1 MAASS
6 LLPPPPD
13 DVRAF
18 LAELDELVAERLSLM
33 EERAAT
39 ARPTPGVTVADLLV
53 VALRKELEA
62 AEEAALWVP
71 SERDVDVKLALMRQC
86 GDEARHFRLV
96 EDRLRELGRAVDR
109 EALRGEPSAMYRYLE
124 SLETTAERLA
134 AGPFAREAVAKVQN
148 ESFIAFC
155 VAAGDDTTAAL
166 YRGAI
171 QPDESQHHAYGRRL
185 LARHVGTAEARE
197 RARRAAEKTLDLAIS
212 LNEHLISAKGL
223 VHAPGC

>member
-1 MAASS
+1 MAALS
-6 LLPPPPD
+6 LVPPPPD

-18 LAELDELVAERLSLM
+18 ISELDELVAERLSLM

-39 ARPTPGVTVADLLV
+39 ARPAEGITVADLLV

-71 SERDVDVKLALMRQC
+71 TEADLDVKLALMRQC
-86 GDEARHFRLV
+86 GDEARHYRLV
-96 EDRLRELGRAVDR
+96 EDRLRELGRAVER
-109 EALRGEPSAMYRYLE
+109 ATLSREPSAMYRFLA
-124 SLETTAERLA
+124 SLETTVERLA

-185 LARHVGTAEARE
+185 LARHVGTPEARALA
-197 RARRAAEKTLDLAIS
+197 RAAAEKTLDLALS
-212 LNEHLISAKGL
+212 MNEHLITTKGF